1 MFRKLS
7 RNPRV
12 FRQAGGE
19 RSSLGRTGC
28 LPGRLTSTTTGNP
41 SVVGV
46 VYYYRSLPSPCGK
59 KFRSKP
65 QIARFLGD
73 HADLT
78 CFDFSRAGSLGD
90 GTRRRARDR
99 NPQGTSKRFDPRQV
113 LPQQIRPLSLN
124 PLRPSGPVR
133 RTCGVIKLP
142 IMLLS
147 PPAGNI
153 ELRDSILGQN
163 GGNTVGGGA
172 ETKTH
177 TLNVVVQS
185 LWERRLNTMNPNDHL
200 SGKELS
206 RSEQQTVP
214 PPGYTDMASNRGVPL
229 LIPTSLQPQ
238 QPVLPSLLG
247 TNVQRTLPQVTQSN
261 KIVSSNHQVH
271 NNVPLLTGTKLL
283 QLHQQQQVKTHNTN
297 AVRIGGGGAVGG
309 ALPLTVT
316 DSDVKLQEQRVQLLR
331 QQLMAA
337 QSSL

>member
-1 MFRKLS
+1 
-7 RNPRV
+7 
-12 FRQAGGE
+12 
-19 RSSLGRTGC
+19 
-28 LPGRLTSTTTGNP
+28 
-41 SVVGV
+41 
-46 VYYYRSLPSPCGK
+46 
-59 KFRSKP
+59 
-65 QIARFLGD
+65 
-73 HADLT
+73 
-78 CFDFSRAGSLGD
+78 
-90 GTRRRARDR
+90 
-99 NPQGTSKRFDPRQV
+99 
-113 LPQQIRPLSLN
+113 
-124 PLRPSGPVR
+124 
-133 RTCGVIKLP
+133 
-142 IMLLS
+142 
-147 PPAGNI
+147 
-153 ELRDSILGQN
+153 
-163 GGNTVGGGA
+163 
-172 ETKTH
+172 
-177 TLNVVVQS
+177 
-185 LWERRLNTMNPNDHL
+185 MNPNDHL

-206 RSEQQTVP
+206 RSEQQKVP

-261 KIVSSNHQVH
+261 KIASSNHQVH